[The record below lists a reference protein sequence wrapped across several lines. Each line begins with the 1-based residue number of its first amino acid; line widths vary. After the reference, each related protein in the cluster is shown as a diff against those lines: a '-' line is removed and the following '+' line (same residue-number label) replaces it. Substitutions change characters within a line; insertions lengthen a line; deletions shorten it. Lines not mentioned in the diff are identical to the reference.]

1 MRLKTKISL
10 FIMALFVSA
19 IGNALFTIILEN
31 YSDSKLK
38 WVNHTNEV
46 LMQAQTYL
54 ASMND
59 METGQRGFLLTRDA
73 NYLEP
78 YHSGLEKA
86 VSSLTI
92 LKELTLD
99 NQEQQERLKNLED
112 YMNEKM
118 AELKETIDLAQGDE
132 ASFKKA
138 IEIVK
143 ANKGKIV
150 MDTFRHELNNFKH
163 AEIILL
169 EARKGDYREQKAKI
183 NTLITVEIVFFIVL
197 AFLTVLFFNK
207 NLFEPLKIL
216 LAGTKQTERG
226 ERIVVQDIL
235 AKDEMGYL
243 ISQIFS
249 MNHIV
254 NDKVENL
261 DYKSNHDEL
270 TGLLNRTQLFSF
282 LQEAI
287 SKAKESNTKVAVL
300 FLDLNKFKPINDT
313 MGHDVGDEILIETAR
328 RLNAIVRKGDMVF
341 RIGGDEFLMIVQNVH
356 TAEEL
361 IKNLARVEG
370 AFDESMFVKGNPI
383 EISISIGATLS
394 PDDSTNPDELVK
406 MADVA
411 MYEAKHDKECNFKL
425 FNQQMFKRA
434 SD

>member
-1 MRLKTKISL
+1 
-10 FIMALFVSA
+10 
-19 IGNALFTIILEN
+19 
-31 YSDSKLK
+31 
-38 WVNHTNEV
+38 
-46 LMQAQTYL
+46 
-54 ASMND
+54 
-59 METGQRGFLLTRDA
+59 
-73 NYLEP
+73 
-78 YHSGLEKA
+78 
-86 VSSLTI
+86 
-92 LKELTLD
+92 
-99 NQEQQERLKNLED
+99 
-112 YMNEKM
+112 
-118 AELKETIDLAQGDE
+118 
-132 ASFKKA
+132 
-138 IEIVK
+138 
-143 ANKGKIV
+143 
-150 MDTFRHELNNFKH
+150 MDTFRYELNNFKH

-183 NTLITVEIVFFIVL
+183 NTLILVEIIFFIVL
-197 AFLTVLFFNK
+197 AFMTILFFNK

-216 LAGTKQTERG
+216 LSGTEQTERG
-226 ERIVVQDIL
+226 ERIIVQDIL

-254 NDKVENL
+254 NDKVDNL

-270 TGLLNRTQLFSF
+270 TGLKNRTQLFDF

-313 MGHDVGDEILIETAR
+313 MGHDIGDEVLIETAK
-328 RLNAIVRKGDMVF
+328 RLNSIVRKGDTVF

-356 TAEEL
+356 TTEEL
-361 IKNLARVEG
+361 IQNLARVER
-370 AFDESMFVKGNPI
+370 AFDESMFIKGNPI

-425 FNQQMFKRA
+425 FNQKMYKRS